1 MKRFPLLFP
10 LVALVAGCLPARGD
24 AMHLNYYN
32 RRYCLYSNGSQT
44 GLSYNNSVSP
54 GMEPAVA
61 FQRLMCHAD
70 ARGEYHEWAYAQLDP
85 AAPDPLVTA
94 LMLVDCVATGACGPV
109 EVERNHGP
117 SAARTSDSFRF
128 ARDIDPG
135 AVQAALVGVE
145 APEEVKEAFLRRL
158 DACRAHIVSSV
169 AHMHPRLRAVYVDTI
184 ERTREDRRALL
195 ADLAPVAQSYE
206 AVRPQM
212 DDALLNGSF
221 NVDVHERVRAIR
233 DAAILTCTA
242 QHHRSV
248 AICANGPITHVLG
261 EYLVRSAAGL
271 ERPDEAAAEQRLL
284 NDVPNTTD
292 ERYALHLAVGEA
304 MARETS
310 MAREYAAASERL
322 SSSAPAERERLLSE
336 LKAQQDDIR
345 ERTREAMEQ
354 YREQMRQNNDEM
366 RLQFEEGGFR
376 FAPEGNVLFFSTEDA
391 GVGGKTQSALEK
403 QLLADGLIE
412 TAANY
417 RFELS
422 GKGWVKV
429 EGKKQPRAAYEKY
442 KKLWQET
449 TGEEVGEDTHIR
461 INKKSQAR

>member
-322 SSSAPAERERLLSE
+322 SSSAPAERERLLSGQFGDTPPLDLSRWTNAVGVAPPRAE
-336 LKAQQDDIR
+336 RLFNDSSVRPFEGRVVRVRRRGRAATLDV
-345 ERTREAMEQ
+345 ERTDARYANDRPSSFTVPWSEAEHL
-354 YREQMRQNNDEM
+354 DAGHWV
-366 RLQFEEGGFR
+366 RLVTRG
-376 FAPEGNVLFFSTEDA
+376 EDA
-391 GVGGKTQSALEK
+391 RVV
-403 QLLADGLIE
+403 LARAEG
-412 TAANY
+412 TA
-417 RFELS
+417 
-422 GKGWVKV
+422 
-429 EGKKQPRAAYEKY
+429 EGPIVQVRTAW
-442 KKLWQET
+442 L
-449 TGEEVGEDTHIR
+449 GE
-461 INKKSQAR
+461 